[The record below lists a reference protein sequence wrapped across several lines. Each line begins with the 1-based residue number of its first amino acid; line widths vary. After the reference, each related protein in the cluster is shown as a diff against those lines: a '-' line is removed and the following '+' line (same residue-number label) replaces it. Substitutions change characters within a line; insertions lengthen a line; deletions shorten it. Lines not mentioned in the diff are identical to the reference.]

1 MRRRV
6 VITGLGTLNACG
18 NDAETAW
25 KAIVEGKSGVGRI
38 TRYDPNSNELWIINI
53 YEPTSRA

>member
-38 TRYDPNSNELWIINI
+38 TRYDAKSME
-53 YEPTSRA
+53 